1 MNYKNIIFK
10 FNFLAL
16 FLVIFSSLLLSV
28 PAFAANTDITDKPS
42 GQTEV
47 TSNAQKLPN
56 PLGITDVNAL
66 IARVINFV
74 LSLVGSLSLL
84 MFVYGGLT
92 WMTSAGAADKVKKG
106 REIIVWS
113 IIGLAIVFSA
123 YILVKFVVTSLV
135 G

>member
-16 FLVIFSSLLLSV
+16 LLIIFSSFLLSV
-28 PAFAANTDITDKPS
+28 PAFAAADETGKPS
-42 GQTEV
+42 TQTEINNN
-47 TSNAQKLPN
+47 SQKLPN

-66 IARVINFV
+66 ISRVINFV
-74 LSLVGSLSLL
+74 LSLVGSVSLI

-92 WMTSAGAADKVKKG
+92 WMTSAGSSEKIKKG
-106 REIIVWS
+106 RDIIVWS
-113 IIGLAIVFSA
+113 VIGLAIVFSS

-135 G
+135 S